1 MLAVSSALPESL
13 VPAQFASGPA
23 DLSKW
28 PPSPPIDNPHVVE
41 TRLWMEEHQWL
52 LELMQHPMNASPKFR
67 IPDLI
72 SACVSLVFIRS
83 FGVRELFEYLGS
95 ELVLRSPRTP
105 RRKEA
110 LWRTQYELLLAIQLS
125 AANQHPNPKFQLDQ
139 LTTACVALARKKPD
153 ATYNVLHQARIN
165 MADRTGRWRLSQD
178 RFQQPPTTGLHSG
191 PDAQA

>member
-1 MLAVSSALPESL
+1 MLAALPSIPASL
-13 VPAQFASGPA
+13 ASEKADVSHKPAVAS
-23 DLSKW
+23 
-28 PPSPPIDNPHVVE
+28 DNTDVVE
-41 TRLWMEEHQWL
+41 TRLWLEEHQWL
-52 LELMQHPMNASPKFR
+52 LELMQHPTNAAPKFR
-67 IPDLI
+67 MPDLI

-83 FGVRELFEYLGS
+83 FGVRELFEYLGT

-139 LTTACVALARKKPD
+139 LTTACVALARKRPD

-165 MADRTGRWRLSQD
+165 MADRTGRWRFSKD
-178 RFQQPPTTGLHSG
+178 SVPQPPTADSNSDFGLSI
-191 PDAQA
+191 